1 MKKGTKGM
9 LIAAGAFAVAGI
21 GFCIGGISVA
31 AVETGGNVFDQAGQ
45 LLQDNDYPLAG
56 LIHWG
61 NAQYHSSDIDWDAL
75 DGNTVDMDFASDL
88 EISLKYDEL
97 LIQEYDGDKIR
108 VNVANDAKNDV
119 VVKETSGKI
128 TITDTRSGNVKKKK
142 QIKVIVPSGKDFDTI
157 SLGVDMG
164 TIDLECDLKVQ
175 ELSVEVGA
183 GEFSGYGNIT
193 AAYCDLQVGAGTID
207 IDQLDIQKLNAD
219 CSAGEID
226 MVVTGKEKD
235 YNYDLSCGMGE
246 INLEDSEYSGL
257 GIEKNI
263 SNEGARKDMVLECGM
278 GEIDVEFT
286 GEKQNL
292 AERFFQTRSGVKLC
306 NK

>member
-21 GFCIGGISVA
+21 GLCIGGISVA
-31 AVETGGNVFDQAGQ
+31 AVETGVNVFDQAGQ

-61 NAQYHSSDIDWDAL
+61 NVQYHSSDIDWDAL

-108 VNVANDAKNDV
+108 VNVANDTKNDV

-142 QIKVIVPSGKDFDTI
+142 QIKVIVPSGKDFDTV

-207 IDQLDIQKLNAD
+207 IDQIDVQKLNAD
-219 CSAGEID
+219 CGAGEID

-246 INLEDSEYSGL
+246 IDLEDSEYSGL

-286 GEKQNL
+286 GEN
-292 AERFFQTRSGVKLC
+292 
-306 NK
+306 

>member
-9 LIAAGAFAVAGI
+9 LIAVGAFAVAGV

-142 QIKVIVPSGKDFDTI
+142 QIKVIVPSGKDFDTV

-207 IDQLDIQKLNAD
+207 IDQIDVQKLNAD
-219 CSAGEID
+219 CGAGEID

-235 YNYDLSCGMGE
+235 YNYNLSCGMGE
-246 INLEDSEYSGL
+246 IDLENSEYSGL
-257 GIEKNI
+257 GIEKTI
-263 SNEGARKDMVLECGM
+263 SNEGAQKDMVLECGM

-286 GEKQNL
+286 GE
-292 AERFFQTRSGVKLC
+292 S
-306 NK
+306 

>member
-9 LIAAGAFAVAGI
+9 LIAVGAFAVAGV

-75 DGNTVDMDFASDL
+75 DENTVDMDFASDL

-142 QIKVIVPSGKDFDTI
+142 QIKVIVPSGKDFDTV

-246 INLEDSEYSGL
+246 INLEDSEYSGI

-286 GEKQNL
+286 GE
-292 AERFFQTRSGVKLC
+292 S
-306 NK
+306 

>member
-193 AAYCDLQVGAGTID
+193 AANCDLQVGAGTID

-246 INLEDSEYSGL
+246 IDLEDSEYSGL

-286 GEKQNL
+286 GEN
-292 AERFFQTRSGVKLC
+292 
-306 NK
+306 

>member
-21 GFCIGGISVA
+21 GLCIGGISVA

-142 QIKVIVPSGKDFDTI
+142 QIKVIVPSGKDFDTV

-193 AAYCDLQVGAGTID
+193 AANCDLQVGAGTID
-207 IDQLDIQKLNAD
+207 IDQIDVQKLNAD
-219 CSAGEID
+219 CGAGEID

-246 INLEDSEYSGL
+246 INLEDSEYSGI
-257 GIEKNI
+257 GIEKTI
-263 SNEGARKDMVLECGM
+263 SNEGAQKDMVLECGM

-286 GEKQNL
+286 GEK
-292 AERFFQTRSGVKLC
+292 
-306 NK
+306 

>member
-157 SLGVDMG
+157 ILGVDMG

-219 CSAGEID
+219 CGAGEID

-246 INLEDSEYSGL
+246 INLEDSEYSGI

-286 GEKQNL
+286 GE
-292 AERFFQTRSGVKLC
+292 S
-306 NK
+306 

>member
-21 GFCIGGISVA
+21 GLCIGGISVA

-142 QIKVIVPSGKDFDTI
+142 QIKVIVPSGKDFDTV

-207 IDQLDIQKLNAD
+207 IDQIDVQKLNAD
-219 CSAGEID
+219 CGAGEID

-246 INLEDSEYSGL
+246 IDLENSEYSGL
-257 GIEKNI
+257 GIEKTI

-286 GEKQNL
+286 GE
-292 AERFFQTRSGVKLC
+292 S
-306 NK
+306 

>member
-219 CSAGEID
+219 CGAGEID

-246 INLEDSEYSGL
+246 IDLEDSEYSGL

-286 GEKQNL
+286 GE
-292 AERFFQTRSGVKLC
+292 S
-306 NK
+306 

>member
-31 AVETGGNVFDQAGQ
+31 AVETGGNVFEQAGQ

-219 CSAGEID
+219 CGAGEID

-246 INLEDSEYSGL
+246 INLEDSEYSGI

-286 GEKQNL
+286 GE
-292 AERFFQTRSGVKLC
+292 S
-306 NK
+306 

>member
-21 GFCIGGISVA
+21 GLCIGGISVA

-142 QIKVIVPSGKDFDTI
+142 QIKVIVPSGKDFDTV

-193 AAYCDLQVGAGTID
+193 AVNCDLQVGAGTID
-207 IDQLDIQKLNAD
+207 IDQIDVQNLNAD
-219 CSAGEID
+219 CGAGEID

-235 YNYDLSCGMGE
+235 YNYDLTCGMGE
-246 INLEDSEYSGL
+246 IELEDSEYSGL
-257 GIEKNI
+257 GIEKTI
-263 SNEGARKDMVLECGM
+263 SNEGAKKEMVLECGM
-278 GEIDVEFT
+278 GDIDVEFT
-286 GEKQNL
+286 E
-292 AERFFQTRSGVKLC
+292 ED
-306 NK
+306 

>member
-31 AVETGGNVFDQAGQ
+31 AVETGVNVFDQAGQ

-61 NAQYHSSDIDWDAL
+61 NVQYHSSDIDWDAL

-142 QIKVIVPSGKDFDTI
+142 QIKVIVPSGKDFDTV

-219 CSAGEID
+219 CGAGEID

-246 INLEDSEYSGL
+246 IDLEDSEYSGL

-286 GEKQNL
+286 GEN
-292 AERFFQTRSGVKLC
+292 
-306 NK
+306 

>member
-9 LIAAGAFAVAGI
+9 LIAVGAFAVAGV

-142 QIKVIVPSGKDFDTI
+142 QIKVIVPSGKDFDTV

-207 IDQLDIQKLNAD
+207 IDQIDVQKLNAD

-235 YNYDLSCGMGE
+235 YNYELSCGMGE
-246 INLEDSEYSGL
+246 IDLENSEYSGL
-257 GIEKNI
+257 GIEKTI
-263 SNEGARKDMVLECGM
+263 SNEGAQKDMVLECGM

-286 GEKQNL
+286 GE
-292 AERFFQTRSGVKLC
+292 S
-306 NK
+306 

>member
-142 QIKVIVPSGKDFDTI
+142 QIKVIVPSGKDFDTV

-175 ELSVEVGA
+175 KLSVEVGA

-219 CSAGEID
+219 CGAGEID

-246 INLEDSEYSGL
+246 IDLENSEYSGL
-257 GIEKNI
+257 GIEKTI

-286 GEKQNL
+286 GEN
-292 AERFFQTRSGVKLC
+292 
-306 NK
+306 

>member
-31 AVETGGNVFDQAGQ
+31 AVETGVNVFDQAGQ

-142 QIKVIVPSGKDFDTI
+142 QIKVSIPSVKEFDTV

-207 IDQLDIQKLNAD
+207 IDQIDVQKLNAD
-219 CSAGEID
+219 CGAGEID

-246 INLEDSEYSGL
+246 IDLEDSEYSGL

-286 GEKQNL
+286 GE
-292 AERFFQTRSGVKLC
+292 S
-306 NK
+306 

>member
-21 GFCIGGISVA
+21 GLCIGGISVA

-142 QIKVIVPSGKDFDTI
+142 QIKVIVPSGKDFDTV

-207 IDQLDIQKLNAD
+207 IDQIDVQKLNAD
-219 CSAGEID
+219 CGAGEID

-257 GIEKNI
+257 GIEKTI
-263 SNEGARKDMVLECGM
+263 SNEGAKKDMVLECGM

-286 GEKQNL
+286 GEN
-292 AERFFQTRSGVKLC
+292 
-306 NK
+306 

>member
-142 QIKVIVPSGKDFDTI
+142 QIKVIVPSGKDFDTV

-207 IDQLDIQKLNAD
+207 IDQIDVQKLNAD
-219 CSAGEID
+219 CGAGEID

-286 GEKQNL
+286 GEN
-292 AERFFQTRSGVKLC
+292 
-306 NK
+306 

>member
-246 INLEDSEYSGL
+246 INLEDSEYSGI

-263 SNEGARKDMVLECGM
+263 SNEGAKKDMVLECGM

-286 GEKQNL
+286 GE
-292 AERFFQTRSGVKLC
+292 S
-306 NK
+306 

>member
-128 TITDTRSGNVKKKK
+128 MITDTRSGNVKKKK
-142 QIKVIVPSGKDFDTI
+142 QIKVIVPSGKDFDTV

-175 ELSVEVGA
+175 ELSMEVGA

-219 CSAGEID
+219 CGAGEID

-263 SNEGARKDMVLECGM
+263 SNEGARKDMVLECGL

-286 GEKQNL
+286 GE
-292 AERFFQTRSGVKLC
+292 S
-306 NK
+306 

>member
-61 NAQYHSSDIDWDAL
+61 NVQYHSSDIDWDAL

-142 QIKVIVPSGKDFDTI
+142 QIKVIVPSGKDFDTV

-219 CSAGEID
+219 CGAGEID

-246 INLEDSEYSGL
+246 INLEDSEYSGI
-257 GIEKNI
+257 GIEKTI
-263 SNEGARKDMVLECGM
+263 SNEGAQKDMVLECGM

-286 GEKQNL
+286 GEN
-292 AERFFQTRSGVKLC
+292 
-306 NK
+306 

>member
-9 LIAAGAFAVAGI
+9 LIAVGAFAVAGV

-61 NAQYHSSDIDWDAL
+61 NVQYHSSDIDWDAL

-142 QIKVIVPSGKDFDTI
+142 QIKVIVPSGKDFDTV

-207 IDQLDIQKLNAD
+207 IDQIDVQKLNAD
-219 CSAGEID
+219 CGAGEID

-235 YNYDLSCGMGE
+235 YNYELSCGMGE
-246 INLEDSEYSGL
+246 IDLENSEYSGL
-257 GIEKNI
+257 GIEKTI
-263 SNEGARKDMVLECGM
+263 SNEGAQKDMVLECGM

-286 GEKQNL
+286 GE
-292 AERFFQTRSGVKLC
+292 S
-306 NK
+306 

>member
-142 QIKVIVPSGKDFDTI
+142 QIKVIVPSGKDFDTV

-219 CSAGEID
+219 CGAGEID

-235 YNYDLSCGMGE
+235 YNYNLSCGMGE
-246 INLEDSEYSGL
+246 IDLENSEYSGL
-257 GIEKNI
+257 GIEKTI

-286 GEKQNL
+286 GE
-292 AERFFQTRSGVKLC
+292 S
-306 NK
+306 

>member
-207 IDQLDIQKLNAD
+207 IDQIDVQKLNAD
-219 CSAGEID
+219 CGAGEID

-246 INLEDSEYSGL
+246 INLEDSEYSGI

-286 GEKQNL
+286 GEN
-292 AERFFQTRSGVKLC
+292 
-306 NK
+306 

>member
-61 NAQYHSSDIDWDAL
+61 NVQYHSSDIDWDAL

-108 VNVANDAKNDV
+108 VNVANDTKNDV

-142 QIKVIVPSGKDFDTI
+142 QIKVSIPSVKEFDTV

-219 CSAGEID
+219 CGAGEID

-246 INLEDSEYSGL
+246 INLEDSEYSGI

-286 GEKQNL
+286 GE
-292 AERFFQTRSGVKLC
+292 S
-306 NK
+306 

>member
-21 GFCIGGISVA
+21 GLCIGGISVA

-142 QIKVIVPSGKDFDTI
+142 QIKVIVPSGKDFDTV

-183 GEFSGYGNIT
+183 GEFCGYGNIT

-219 CSAGEID
+219 CGAGEID

-246 INLEDSEYSGL
+246 INLEDSEYSGI

-286 GEKQNL
+286 GE
-292 AERFFQTRSGVKLC
+292 S
-306 NK
+306 

>member
-142 QIKVIVPSGKDFDTI
+142 QIKVIVPSGKDFDTV

-193 AAYCDLQVGAGTID
+193 AANCDLQVGAGTID
-207 IDQLDIQKLNAD
+207 IDQIDVQKLNAD
-219 CSAGEID
+219 CGAGEID

-246 INLEDSEYSGL
+246 INLEDSEYSGI

-286 GEKQNL
+286 GE
-292 AERFFQTRSGVKLC
+292 S
-306 NK
+306 

>member
-108 VNVANDAKNDV
+108 VNVANDTKNDV

-246 INLEDSEYSGL
+246 INLEDSEYSGI

-286 GEKQNL
+286 GE
-292 AERFFQTRSGVKLC
+292 S
-306 NK
+306 

>member
-108 VNVANDAKNDV
+108 VHVASVAKNDV

-142 QIKVIVPSGKDFDTI
+142 QIKVIVPSGKDFDTV

-219 CSAGEID
+219 CGAGEID

-246 INLEDSEYSGL
+246 INLEDSEYSGI

-286 GEKQNL
+286 GE
-292 AERFFQTRSGVKLC
+292 S
-306 NK
+306 

>member
-21 GFCIGGISVA
+21 GLCIGGISVA
-31 AVETGGNVFDQAGQ
+31 AVETGVNVFDQAGQ

-61 NAQYHSSDIDWDAL
+61 NVQYHSSDIDWDAL

-108 VNVANDAKNDV
+108 VNVANDTKNDV

-142 QIKVIVPSGKDFDTI
+142 QIKVSIPSVKEFDTV

-246 INLEDSEYSGL
+246 IDLEDSEYSGL

-286 GEKQNL
+286 GEN
-292 AERFFQTRSGVKLC
+292 
-306 NK
+306 

>member
-119 VVKETSGKI
+119 VVKETFGKI

-142 QIKVIVPSGKDFDTI
+142 QIKVIVPSGKDFDTV

-207 IDQLDIQKLNAD
+207 IDQLDVQKLNAD
-219 CSAGEID
+219 CGAGEID

-246 INLEDSEYSGL
+246 IDLENSEYSGL

-286 GEKQNL
+286 GE
-292 AERFFQTRSGVKLC
+292 S
-306 NK
+306 

>member
-61 NAQYHSSDIDWDAL
+61 NVQYHSSDIDWDAL

-108 VNVANDAKNDV
+108 VNVANDTKNDV

-142 QIKVIVPSGKDFDTI
+142 QIKVIVPSGKDFDTV

-219 CSAGEID
+219 CGAGEID

-246 INLEDSEYSGL
+246 INLEDSEYSGI

-286 GEKQNL
+286 GEN
-292 AERFFQTRSGVKLC
+292 
-306 NK
+306 

>member
-142 QIKVIVPSGKDFDTI
+142 QIKVIVPSGKDFDTV

-207 IDQLDIQKLNAD
+207 IDQIDVQKLNAD
-219 CSAGEID
+219 CGAGEID

-235 YNYDLSCGMGE
+235 YNYELSCGMGE
-246 INLEDSEYSGL
+246 IDLENSEYSGL
-257 GIEKNI
+257 GIEKTI
-263 SNEGARKDMVLECGM
+263 SNEGAQKDMVLECGM

-286 GEKQNL
+286 GE
-292 AERFFQTRSGVKLC
+292 S
-306 NK
+306 

>member
-21 GFCIGGISVA
+21 GLCIGGISVA

-61 NAQYHSSDIDWDAL
+61 NVQYHSSDIDWDAL

-108 VNVANDAKNDV
+108 VNVANDTKNDV

-142 QIKVIVPSGKDFDTI
+142 QIKVSIPSVKEFDTV

-207 IDQLDIQKLNAD
+207 IDQIDVQKLNAD
-219 CSAGEID
+219 CGAGEID

-246 INLEDSEYSGL
+246 IDLEDSEYSGL

-286 GEKQNL
+286 GEN
-292 AERFFQTRSGVKLC
+292 
-306 NK
+306 

>member
-9 LIAAGAFAVAGI
+9 LIAVGAFAVAGI
-21 GFCIGGISVA
+21 GLCIGGISVA

-142 QIKVIVPSGKDFDTI
+142 QIKVIVPSGKDFDTV

-193 AAYCDLQVGAGTID
+193 AANCDLQVGAGTID
-207 IDQLDIQKLNAD
+207 IDQIDVQKLNAD
-219 CSAGEID
+219 CGAGEID

-246 INLEDSEYSGL
+246 INLEDSEYSGI

-286 GEKQNL
+286 GE
-292 AERFFQTRSGVKLC
+292 S
-306 NK
+306 

>member
-31 AVETGGNVFDQAGQ
+31 AVETGVNVFDQAGQ

-61 NAQYHSSDIDWDAL
+61 NVQYHSSDIDWDAL

-108 VNVANDAKNDV
+108 VNVANDTKNDV

-142 QIKVIVPSGKDFDTI
+142 QIKVSIPSVKEFDTV

-219 CSAGEID
+219 CGAGEID

-246 INLEDSEYSGL
+246 INLEDSEYSGI

-286 GEKQNL
+286 GE
-292 AERFFQTRSGVKLC
+292 S
-306 NK
+306 

>member
-9 LIAAGAFAVAGI
+9 LIAAGAFAVAGV

-142 QIKVIVPSGKDFDTI
+142 QIKVSIPSVKEFDTV

-286 GEKQNL
+286 GE
-292 AERFFQTRSGVKLC
+292 S
-306 NK
+306 

>member
-128 TITDTRSGNVKKKK
+128 MITDTRSGNVKKKK
-142 QIKVIVPSGKDFDTI
+142 QIKVIVPSGKDFDTV

-175 ELSVEVGA
+175 ELSMEVGA

-219 CSAGEID
+219 CGAGEID

-263 SNEGARKDMVLECGM
+263 SNEGAKKDMVLECGM

-286 GEKQNL
+286 GE
-292 AERFFQTRSGVKLC
+292 S
-306 NK
+306 

>member
-9 LIAAGAFAVAGI
+9 LIAAGIFAVAGI
-21 GFCIGGISVA
+21 GLCIGGISVA

-142 QIKVIVPSGKDFDTI
+142 QIKVIVPSGKDFDTV

-207 IDQLDIQKLNAD
+207 IDQIDVQKLNAD
-219 CSAGEID
+219 CGAGEID

-235 YNYDLSCGMGE
+235 YNYELSCGMGE
-246 INLEDSEYSGL
+246 IDLENSEYSGL
-257 GIEKNI
+257 GIEKTI
-263 SNEGARKDMVLECGM
+263 SNEGAQKDMVLECGM

-286 GEKQNL
+286 GE
-292 AERFFQTRSGVKLC
+292 S
-306 NK
+306 

>member
-128 TITDTRSGNVKKKK
+128 TITDTRSGNVKKKT

-246 INLEDSEYSGL
+246 INLEDSEYSGI

-286 GEKQNL
+286 GE
-292 AERFFQTRSGVKLC
+292 S
-306 NK
+306 